1 MSDRKECYD
10 ASSELGRARARK
22 LEKFNRELTE
32 HVNRIL
38 ETEDTIDWTEDSE
51 DQWVE
56 TKTPEKP
63 TTAIILKYDAT
74 KKSTQSCHPED
85 SLVNR
90 IKAYLHNTRWFL
102 ALEQKNGNGID
113 ASQAI
118 LIKRIRE
125 LEDDLKEI
133 CDPPGDKQ
141 VD

>member
-38 ETEDTIDWTEDSE
+38 ETEDTIDWTDDSG

-74 KKSTQSCHPED
+74 KKPTQSFDPED
-85 SLVNR
+85 SLENR
-90 IKAYLHNTRWFL
+90 IKVLLHNTRWFL

-118 LIKRIRE
+118 LIKRIGE
-125 LEDDLKEI
+125 LEEALKKDL
-133 CDPPGDKQ
+133 DARSHPTL
-141 VD
+141 

>member
-22 LEKFNRELTE
+22 WEKFSRKLTG
-32 HVNRIL
+32 HVNRL
-38 ETEDTIDWTEDSE
+38 PETEAKKQS
-51 DQWVE
+51 
-56 TKTPEKP
+56 
-63 TTAIILKYDAT
+63 AIILKYDAT
-74 KKSTQSCHPED
+74 KKSTQSFDPED
-85 SLVNR
+85 SLENR

-102 ALEQKNGNGID
+102 AVKQKNGNGID